1 MNKVDKELIE
11 MICGKRPSQKVS
23 GSLNLFSEVSGP
35 NSLCPVSGPGPSS
48 SSSPTSNGTIDPSK
62 WEQLLAVVDS
72 GATVP
77 VLHPKT
83 GRGYE
88 VEESPASRAGV
99 EYETAGG
106 DTLAN
111 LGQKQMAVMTEEG
124 TLRGYSTQCADVTK
138 ALQSVRALV
147 NSKHAVCFGL
157 GPEGEDH
164 LIINRVSGEI
174 NRMVDDGINYLQ
186 KLLIIPPDQLN
197 ALMQAMSQG
206 DPGNP
211 EDFPRHG
218 A

>member
-1 MNKVDKELIE
+1 
-11 MICGKRPSQKVS
+11 
-23 GSLNLFSEVSGP
+23 
-35 NSLCPVSGPGPSS
+35 
-48 SSSPTSNGTIDPSK
+48 
-62 WEQLLAVVDS
+62 
-72 GATVP
+72 
-77 VLHPKT
+77 
-83 GRGYE
+83 
-88 VEESPASRAGV
+88 
-99 EYETAGG
+99 
-106 DTLAN
+106 
-111 LGQKQMAVMTEEG
+111 MTEEG

-147 NSKHAVCFGL
+147 SSKHAVCFGL